1 MKPIPSPKYEKE
13 LGILYYQT
21 KTKGIGG
28 KIRVSYEDFIV
39 KEVNVLN
46 TYMGE
51 GKYAYYELIKKGVD
65 TLTALMIISKRLKI
79 PMRSIGYAGLKNAK
93 ALTYQ
98 LISIPSKYKIPKH
111 ININN
116 HVVLKFLGLGN
127 FPLRKGTLQG
137 NIFKLFIRDVSG
149 TGIENRLNNILHE
162 IDENGGLYPFY
173 GHQRFGT
180 IRPNTHIVGKF
191 IIKRKWEEAII
202 EIVGHPHPKESPR
215 VREAR
220 RLFEETGEAKEAL
233 KLFPKKYV
241 YERIILKHLIRKPR
255 NYLYALRKLPKFIIQ
270 LYIEAYQSFIFN
282 KYVSKRI
289 ESDIPPSTAV
299 EGDMVVRNNNEFT
312 IVHTKV
318 KIDPLREKVLLPLIG
333 YKISKF
339 DKNLREVLKEENIDT
354 REFLVKELNVGVEG
368 GFRKT
373 PMVIR
378 NLNYVVFGCN
388 VFISFFLSK
397 GYYATIFLREIM
409 KNENVF

>member
-28 KIRVSYEDFIV
+28 KIRASYEDFVV

-46 TYMGE
+46 TYTSE

-65 TLTALMIISKRLKI
+65 TLTALMMISKRLKI
-79 PMRSIGYAGLKNAK
+79 PMRHIGYAGLKDAK

-98 LISIPSKYKIPKH
+98 LVSIPSKYKIPKH

-116 HVVLKFLGLGN
+116 HVVLKFLGLGK
-127 FPLRKGTLQG
+127 FPLRKGMLQG

-149 TGIENRLNNILHE
+149 MGIEDKLSNILHE
-162 IDENGGLYPFY
+162 INENGGLYPFY

-180 IRPNTHIVGKF
+180 IRPNTHVVGKL
-191 IIKRKWEEAII
+191 IVKRKWEEAVV
-202 EIVGHPHPKESPR
+202 EIVGHPHPKENLR

-220 RLFEETGEAKEAL
+220 SVFEKTGKAEEAL

-241 YERIILKHLIRKPR
+241 YERIILKHLIRKPG
-255 NYLYALRKLPKFIIQ
+255 NYFYALRKLPKFIIQ
-270 LYIEAYQSFIFN
+270 FYIEAYQSFIFN

-289 ESDIPPSTAV
+289 ELDVSPSIAI
-299 EGDMVVRNNNEFT
+299 EGDMIVRNSEFT
-312 IVHTKV
+312 IVHTRV
-318 KIDPLREKVLLPLIG
+318 KIDPLREKILLPLIG
-333 YKISKF
+333 YKTLKL
-339 DKNLREVLKEENIDT
+339 DRNLKEVLKEENVSAK
-354 REFLVKELNVGVEG
+354 EFLVKELNVGVEG

-373 PMVIR
+373 PMIVR
-378 NLNYVVFGCN
+378 NLDYVVFGRN
-388 VFISFFLSK
+388 VFLSFFLNK